1 MRWFDIPIPKTK
13 TRPLEWDG
21 FSFHALAVFVKRPQ
35 AEYQIGATTT
45 LAG

>member
-1 MRWFDIPIPKTK
+1 MRWFGIPIPKTK
-13 TRPLEWDG
+13 TRPLERDG

-35 AEYQIGATTT
+35 AENQIGAKTT